1 MEYKWERTFPFLKV
15 DNDIVNKL
23 FEDILEEQ
31 SIINLV
37 PIDSGCRTTNYVVET
52 NNSKRKYILKIFFQ
66 QEQNYKKEIELLNR
80 LRNKFIPVPKLYK
93 FARHKVIENREYA
106 IYQYIEGKTI
116 GHAIREG
123 YRLEENFIRQIAR
136 SLAKI
141 HSYKFDKIGF
151 LDNNLNVIEEMP
163 PLASWYENFMG
174 DMAKKRLGKTVA
186 DKIAIMIEN
195 NEKIL
200 TKLDS
205 DARLV
210 HGDFQGTNIII
221 ENGKL
226 AGILD
231 WEFAMAGHPLG
242 DIGQFFRYEEYFSKN
257 LVQIFEYEYNKVSD
271 YKLTGNW
278 LQISKLRDLV
288 NLIQLIDT
296 EEEMPIKH
304 KNIKEIII
312 NTLNQLD

>member
-1 MEYKWERTFPFLKV
+1 MEYKWERTFPFLEI
-15 DNDIVNKL
+15 DDFTVNKL
-23 FEDILEEQ
+23 FEDILEEET
-31 SIINLV
+31 IIDLRPV
-37 PIDSGCRTTNYVVET
+37 DSGCRTTNYIIKT
-52 NNSKRKYILKIFFQ
+52 NNCKKKYILKIFFQ
-66 QEQNYKKEIELLNR
+66 QEQNYKKEIELLKK
-80 LRNKFIPVPKLYK
+80 LRNEFISVPKLYK
-93 FARHKVIENREYA
+93 FGRHKVIENREYA

-116 GHAIREG
+116 GHAIQEG
-123 YRLEENFIRQIAR
+123 YRLEENFIIQVAK

-141 HSYKFDKIGF
+141 HSYKFDNIGF

-163 PLASWYENFMG
+163 PLVSWYENFMG
-174 DMAKKRLGKTVA
+174 DMAKKRLGKTVVEKI
-186 DKIAIMIEN
+186 DIAIKN

-200 TKLDS
+200 TQLDS

-271 YKLTGNW
+271 YKLAGNW

-296 EEEMPIKH
+296 QQEMPIKH
-304 KNIKEIII
+304 KNIKKIIV
-312 NTLNQLD
+312 NTLNKLD